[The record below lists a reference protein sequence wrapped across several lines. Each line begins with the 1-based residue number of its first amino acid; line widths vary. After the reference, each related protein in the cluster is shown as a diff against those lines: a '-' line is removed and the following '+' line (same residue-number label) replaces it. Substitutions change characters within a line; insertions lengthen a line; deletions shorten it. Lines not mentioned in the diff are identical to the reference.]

1 MSLLLNGAKTMTIA
15 GTEMQCLEIYTG
27 EAYTL
32 PLNFSYSNGNPANA
46 LTPNA
51 WALATSAKFYS
62 VDTVTYP
69 NADEVVLG
77 NLTLL
82 TPQPSTGIGSYA
94 PNLVANWSNA
104 AAGQGY
110 LYIPTNLTGG
120 TGTPDP
126 TPVIPPS
133 AASTANP
140 STLVVVTLQISKQST
155 ANSALAEVNKEPLGF
170 IVRYQ

>member
-32 PLNFSYSNGNPANA
+32 PLNFTYSNGNPANA
-46 LTPNA
+46 LVPNA
-51 WALATSAKFYS
+51 WALSTSAKFYS
-62 VDTVTYP
+62 VDSVTYP
-69 NADEVVLG
+69 NVDEVVLG

-82 TPQPSTGIGSYA
+82 TPQPTTGPSTYTA
-94 PNLVANWSNA
+94 NLISAFSNA
-104 AAGQGY
+104 AGGQGY
-110 LYIPTNLTGG
+110 LYIPADLTGG
-120 TGTPDP
+120 TGAPNATPI
-126 TPVIPPS
+126 IPPS

-140 STLVVVTLQISKQST
+140 STLVVVTLQISKQS
-155 ANSALAEVNKEPLGF
+155 ASNPSLAEINKEPLGF

>member
-32 PLNFSYSNGNPANA
+32 PLNFTYSNGNPANA

-77 NLTLL
+77 NITLL
-82 TPQPSTGIGSYA
+82 TPQPSTGAGTYSA
-94 PNLVANWSNA
+94 NLIAAFSNA
-104 AAGQGY
+104 AGGTGY
-110 LYIPTNLTGG
+110 LYIPAGLSGG
-120 TGTPDP
+120 TGSPNP
-126 TPVIPPS
+126 TPTV
-133 AASTANP
+133 ALANNTAN
-140 STLVVVTLQISKQST
+140 STLVIVTLQISKQSGSN
-155 ANSALAEVNKEPLGF
+155 ASLAEINKEPLGF
-170 IVRYQ
+170 IIRYQ

>member
-32 PLNFSYSNGNPANA
+32 PLNFTYSNGNPANA

-62 VDTVTYP
+62 VDDVTYP
-69 NADEVVLG
+69 NVDEVVLG
-77 NLTLL
+77 NITLL
-82 TPQPSTGIGSYA
+82 APQPSTGAGTYSA
-94 PNLVANWSNA
+94 NLVANWSNA
-104 AAGQGY
+104 AAGTGY
-110 LYIPTNLTGG
+110 LYIPADLTGG
-120 TGTPDP
+120 TGSGNL
-126 TPVIPPS
+126 TPVVNL
-133 AASTANP
+133 ANSGAN
-140 STLVVVTLQISKQST
+140 STLVIVTLQISKQST
-155 ANSALAEVNKEPLGF
+155 ANASLAEINKEPLGF

>member
-46 LTPNA
+46 LTPNS
-51 WALATSAKFYS
+51 WALSTSAKFYS
-62 VDTVTYP
+62 VDNVTYP
-69 NADEVVLG
+69 NVDEVVLG
-77 NLTLL
+77 NITLL
-82 TPQPSTGIGSYA
+82 SPQPTTGPGTYSA
-94 PNLVANWSNA
+94 NLVANWSNA

-110 LYIPTNLTGG
+110 LYIPANLTGG
-120 TGTPDP
+120 TGTPNATP
-126 TPVIPPS
+126 TVNL
-133 AASTANP
+133 ANSGAN
-140 STLVVVTLQISKQST
+140 STLVIVTLQISKQST
-155 ANSALAEVNKEPLGF
+155 ANSALAEINKEPLGF